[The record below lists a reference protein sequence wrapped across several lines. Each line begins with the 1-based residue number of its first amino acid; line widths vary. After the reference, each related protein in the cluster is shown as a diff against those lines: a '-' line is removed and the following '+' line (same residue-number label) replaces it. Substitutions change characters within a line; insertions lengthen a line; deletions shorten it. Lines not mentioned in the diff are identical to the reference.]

1 MPVKQAV
8 NTQSSR
14 GETNYSKIM
23 EVKAKSY
30 TLTKNN
36 GWLGQVVITTDGFFA
51 AVTDYGSFSYTW
63 RCFGEMDFRAFLSTL
78 DAGYF
83 SGKMVTGMA
92 YIVYNNRVKEAAK
105 RFTAEVLPVLQEVL
119 KQDLKENPKFY

>member
-1 MPVKQAV
+1 
-8 NTQSSR
+8 
-14 GETNYSKIM
+14 M

-30 TLTKNN
+30 ELLKNN

-78 DAGYF
+78 DEGYF

-92 YIVYNNRVKEAAK
+92 YVIHNNQVKTAAK

-119 KQDLKENPKFY
+119 KKDLKENPKFY